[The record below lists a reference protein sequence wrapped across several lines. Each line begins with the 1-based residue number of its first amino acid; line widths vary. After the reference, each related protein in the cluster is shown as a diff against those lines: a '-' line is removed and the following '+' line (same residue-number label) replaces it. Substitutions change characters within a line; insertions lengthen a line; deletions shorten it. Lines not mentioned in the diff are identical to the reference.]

1 MFLRIFQHLLP
12 NAKAWRIT
20 VNKQLRQFFEG
31 LTGLVSDVRNFID
44 LIWLDIFPQETR
56 ELDKWEA
63 QFGLPNTVIDEQ
75 ERRDRLDATWK
86 ALGGQ
91 SPRYIQDTLQA
102 AGFDVYVHEWWQL
115 PVIGGN
121 PIPRNPLTYLNDG
134 TGSIQYVM
142 NDGAVASNDGN
153 PEANDGA
160 SVGPT
165 GFPLVNKII
174 SPTVTTASDGY
185 IGMNDGAVIALD
197 GVQITAYSPKQYVVP
212 SDQTKW
218 PYFLYIGG
226 QAFPDHAIVQ
236 SSRRNE
242 FETLC
247 LKICPTQQWLGMLID
262 YT

>member
-20 VNKQLRQFFEG
+20 VDKQLRRFFDG
-31 LTGLVSDVRNFID
+31 LTGLGSDFKEFDD
-44 LIWLDIFPQETR
+44 LIYKDIDPQETR
-56 ELDKWEA
+56 ELSAWES
-63 QFGLPNTVIDEQ
+63 QFGLPDTLLTEQ

-102 AGFDVYVHEWWQL
+102 AGFDVYVHEWWVL
-115 PVIGGN
+115 PVVGV
-121 PIPRNPLTYLNDG
+121 PAARNPLTYLNDG
-134 TGSIQYVM
+134 SAPIQYTM
-142 NDGAVASNDGN
+142 NDGAVVANDGN
-153 PEANDGA
+153 PDANDGV

-165 GFPLVNKII
+165 GYPLVNKIL
-174 SPTVTTASDGY
+174 SPTVNTLSDGY
-185 IGMNDGAVIALD
+185 VGMNDGAANAND
-197 GVQITAYSPKQYVVP
+197 GRQITAYSDKQYIVP
-212 SDQTKW
+212 NDPTKW

-226 QAFPDHAIVQ
+226 QTFPDHAIV
-236 SSRRNE
+236 SASRRNE

-247 LKICPTQQWLGMLID
+247 LKICPTQQWLGMLIT